1 MHECYTNIIS
11 VGSFFNRGAASAA
24 GMSYT
29 GAVLGSRDGDWPT
42 GKEALSRIEVA
53 LDKAGIKMWELST
66 VNNDEC
72 DQAPL
77 NLIGPTAVMT

>member
-1 MHECYTNIIS
+1 MYVFYLLFLC
-11 VGSFFNRGAASAA
+11 RGAASNA

-29 GAVLGSRDGDWPT
+29 GAVLGSKNGDWPT
-42 GKEALSRIEVA
+42 SPEALSRIEIA

-72 DQAPL
+72 GQAPL
-77 NLIGPTAVMT
+77 NLIGPTAALAAA